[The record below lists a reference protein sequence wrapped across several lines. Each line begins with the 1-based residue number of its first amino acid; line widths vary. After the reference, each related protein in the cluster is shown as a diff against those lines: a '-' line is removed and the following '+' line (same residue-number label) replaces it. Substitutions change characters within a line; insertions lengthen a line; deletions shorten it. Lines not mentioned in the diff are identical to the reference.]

1 MALFKPA
8 QTSSNTSGFLG
19 VQEVTIT
26 NFENKFEKFSWADVY
41 IEVELNQKNSQYTKL
56 MRIAGSFD
64 FEADGRTIKGGSVLR
79 RVYNL
84 MEAGGRKVGIST
96 VGCWEDENGNG
107 IDNITKYLSE
117 NFAASE
123 PIESYPYLAY
133 IYKEKNP
140 KSGKIFTTVYP
151 KLWRND
157 DVNKVKMESDIKWL
171 KDKNIIKEYIETVS
185 GHNDSN
191 QSDTALNNTG
201 IDAL

>member
-1 MALFKPA
+1 MALFKPT

-64 FEADGRTIKGGSVLR
+64 FEADGRTIKGGSVLK

-84 MEAGGRKVGIST
+84 FEAIGCDAGIST
-96 VGCWEDENGNG
+96 TGSWEDKDGNEIKD
-107 IDNITKYLSE
+107 IDQYLSSE
-117 NFAASE
+117 FAASE
-123 PIESYPYLAY
+123 PIDSYPYLVY
-133 IYKEKNP
+133 VYKEKNP
-140 KSGKIFTTVYP
+140 KSGKVYTTVYP
-151 KLWRND
+151 KLWENTNAGKITIQK
-157 DVNKVKMESDIKWL
+157 DVEWL
-171 KDKNIIKEYIETVS
+171 KSKNVIKEHIETVTTPK
-185 GHNDSN
+185 DE
-191 QSDTALNNTG
+191 TALSGSG